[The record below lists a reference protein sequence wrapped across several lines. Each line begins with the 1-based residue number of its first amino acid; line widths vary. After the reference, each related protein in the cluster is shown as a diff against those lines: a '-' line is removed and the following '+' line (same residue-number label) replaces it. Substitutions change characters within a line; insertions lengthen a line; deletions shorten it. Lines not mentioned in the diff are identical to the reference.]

1 MSLIE
6 QLVLPLLRQRNPAAR
21 DHAADVAMDVERLG
35 EELRAAL
42 ASKALRH
49 LIG

>member
-1 MSLIE
+1 
-6 QLVLPLLRQRNPAAR
+6 
-21 DHAADVAMDVERLG
+21 MDVERLG